1 MEEKK
6 IIKLFILIGA
16 IILLLDFLFIFLYFF
31 FLFKKHCSYEL
42 KQKILDYMYKNN
54 LDEENYNFHKVFW
67 SSSEGE
73 FFSEGLFEG
82 IAFISN
88 IIYGIISIIGFIFD
102 IIYLLKRKL
111 CAIIFSTI
119 LFLVTLFPPIFDLI
133 IAFDSQ
139 KKLTNEDL
147 SDFGELNDDINNAYD
162 SFITSRIIMKI
173 SSIFLF
179 VSPFCYI
186 ITPFIVV
193 HLLLNKKNNNELNEQ
208 PITQVNKKGDNTLG
222 VKQEDIL
229 YNE

>member
-67 SSSEGE
+67 SSSESE
-73 FFSEGLFEG
+73 FFSQGLFEG

-88 IIYGIISIIGFIFD
+88 IMYGIISIFGYILD
-102 IIYLLKRKL
+102 LLYLLKRKI

-119 LFLVTLFPPIFDLI
+119 LFLVVLVPPIIDLI
-133 IAFDSQ
+133 IAFDTQ

-162 SFITSRIIMKI
+162 SFITSRIFMKI

-179 VSPFCYI
+179 VSPLYYI
-186 ITPFIVV
+186 ISTFIVV
-193 HLLLNKKNNNELNEQ
+193 HFLLNKKNNNELNEQ

-222 VKQEDIL
+222 VKQEDNL

>member
-42 KQKILDYMYKNN
+42 KKNILDYMNKNN

-119 LFLVTLFPPIFDLI
+119 LFIVTLFPPIFDLI

-147 SDFGELNDDINNAYD
+147 SDFGELNGDINNAYD
-162 SFITSRIIMKI
+162 SFITSRIFMKI
-173 SSIFLF
+173 SSIFLI
-179 VSPFCYI
+179 VSPLWYI
-186 ITPFIVV
+186 ISPFILV
-193 HLLLNKKNNNELNEQ
+193 HFLLNKK
-208 PITQVNKKGDNTLG
+208 
-222 VKQEDIL
+222 EDIL
-229 YNE
+229 YTE

>member
-31 FLFKKHCSYEL
+31 FLFKKHCCYEL

-54 LDEENYNFHKVFW
+54 LDEDNYNFHKVFW

-119 LFLVTLFPPIFDLI
+119 LFIVTLFPPIFDLI

-147 SDFGELNDDINNAYD
+147 SDFGELNGDINNAYD
-162 SFITSRIIMKI
+162 SFITSRIFMKI
-173 SSIFLF
+173 SSIFLI
-179 VSPFCYI
+179 VSPLWYI
-186 ITPFIVV
+186 ISPFILV
-193 HLLLNKKNNNELNEQ
+193 HFLLNKK
-208 PITQVNKKGDNTLG
+208 
-222 VKQEDIL
+222 EDIL
-229 YNE
+229 YTENNNFLI

>member
-6 IIKLFILIGA
+6 IIKLFILIGT

-67 SSSEGE
+67 SSSESE
-73 FFSEGLFEG
+73 FFSQGLFEG

-88 IIYGIISIIGFIFD
+88 IMYGIISIFGYILD
-102 IIYLLKRKL
+102 LLYLLKRKI

-119 LFLVTLFPPIFDLI
+119 LFLVVLVPPIIDLI
-133 IAFDSQ
+133 IAFDTQ

-162 SFITSRIIMKI
+162 SFITSRIFMKI

-179 VSPFCYI
+179 VSPLYYI
-186 ITPFIVV
+186 ISTFIVV
-193 HLLLNKKNNNELNEQ
+193 HFLLNKKNNNELNEQ

-222 VKQEDIL
+222 VKQEDNL

>member
-6 IIKLFILIGA
+6 IIKLFIKIGT
-16 IILLLDFLFIFLYFF
+16 IFLLLDFLFIYLFFF
-31 FLFKKHCSYEL
+31 FLSKKHCSYEL
-42 KQKILDYMYKNN
+42 KQKILDYMYNNN
-54 LDEENYNFHKVFW
+54 LEQYNYNFHKVFW

-82 IAFISN
+82 IAFIYN
-88 IIYGIISIIGFIFD
+88 ILYGIISIIGFIFD
-102 IIYLLKRKL
+102 ITYFLKRKL

-162 SFITSRIIMKI
+162 SFITSRIFMKI

-179 VSPFCYI
+179 VSPLYYI
-186 ITPFIVV
+186 ISTFIVV
-193 HLLLNKKNNNELNEQ
+193 HFLLNKKNNNELNEQ

-222 VKQEDIL
+222 VKQEYIL